1 MDGVDLM
8 ARISMGAGMKNANVF
23 VDVDLTLVDQN
34 GRILP
39 GAVDGLKALREAGCH
54 LFLWSSC
61 GAEYCR
67 KVAEGNGIAEL
78 FEGFSAKP
86 DIVIDDMPGTC
97 VAPFVYNV
105 QEAGA
110 SWAEV
115 VTRILE
121 KHVDRP
127 KG

>member
-1 MDGVDLM
+1 
-8 ARISMGAGMKNANVF
+8 MKNANIF
-23 VDVDLTLVDQN
+23 VDVDMTLVDAN

-39 GAVDGLKALREAGCH
+39 GAVDGLLALRAAGCH

-67 KVAEGNGIAEL
+67 KVAEANRIVEL

-97 VAPFVYNV
+97 VAPFVYDV
-105 QEAGA
+105 REEGWQALA
-110 SWAEV
+110 
-115 VTRILE
+115 R
-121 KHVDRP
+121 
-127 KG
+127 